1 MIGDNKMTSNASL
14 NNSTIFQKS
23 IEIASPISQV
33 WTLLTEPEQM
43 KKWMM
48 PDIELSI
55 QTDWKVGSPI
65 FIRGTMNGKE
75 FENKGLVLKFEPEK
89 NLQYSHLSS
98 ISNLPDRAENYSVL
112 SFQLHPIDQKTQLMF
127 SLSNFPTESI
137 YKHMAFYWN
146 VTLEVFKRIAEEQR

>member
-1 MIGDNKMTSNASL
+1 MTSNTSL

-23 IEIASPISQV
+23 VEIAATTSKV
-33 WTLLTEPEQM
+33 WMLLTEPEQM

-55 QTDWKVGSPI
+55 QTDWEVGSPI
-65 FIRGTMNGKE
+65 FIRGTMSGKE
-75 FENKGLVLKFEPEK
+75 FENKGLVLKFKPEK

-98 ISNLPDRAENYSVL
+98 VSHLPDRAENYSVL
-112 SFQLHPIDQKTQLMF
+112 DFQLHPIHKKTQLMF
-127 SLSNFPTESI
+127 TLSNFPTESI

>member
-1 MIGDNKMTSNASL
+1 MTSNTSL

-23 IEIASPISQV
+23 VEIAATTSKV
-33 WTLLTEPEQM
+33 WMLLTEPEQM

-55 QTDWKVGSPI
+55 QTDWEVGSPI
-65 FIRGTMNGKE
+65 FIRGTMSGKE

-98 ISNLPDRAENYSVL
+98 VSHLPDRAENYSIL
-112 SFQLHPIDQKTQLMF
+112 DFQLHSIHQKTQLMF
-127 SLSNFPTESI
+127 TLRNFPTESI

>member
-1 MIGDNKMTSNASL
+1 
-14 NNSTIFQKS
+14 
-23 IEIASPISQV
+23 
-33 WTLLTEPEQM
+33 QM

-55 QTDWKVGSPI
+55 QTDWEVGSPI
-65 FIRGTMNGKE
+65 FIRGTMSGKE

-98 ISNLPDRAENYSVL
+98 VSNLPDRAENYSIL
-112 SFQLHPIDQKTQLMF
+112 DFQLHSIHQKTQLMF
-127 SLSNFPTESI
+127 TLRNFPTESI